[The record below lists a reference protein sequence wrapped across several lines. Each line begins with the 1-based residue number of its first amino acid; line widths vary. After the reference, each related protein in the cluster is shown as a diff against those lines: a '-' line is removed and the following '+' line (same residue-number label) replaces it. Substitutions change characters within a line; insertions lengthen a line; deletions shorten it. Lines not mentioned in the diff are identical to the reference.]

1 MLFVLEMSVFLSL
14 GSRTPDP
21 HLRKWLNGRP
31 TRRASHPKLV
41 LFLSQYFANLQ
52 PVNTKDRRAK
62 QVIFSLLN
70 FSPYLPI
77 QT

>member
-41 LFLSQYFANLQ
+41 LFFPNTFLIYSLSILKTGELSRLF
-52 PVNTKDRRAK
+52 
-62 QVIFSLLN
+62 
-70 FSPYLPI
+70 YLF
-77 QT
+77 